1 MASGGSLP
9 SFRGGGQFKVPLASL
24 IQQLSSQPFLGFI
37 HFFLDYMLG
46 VYIIQYLYFLQMF
59 FFRKNLSNLSLGC
72 LERWKFSCMIIE
84 GLQYVFGE
92 SYWRTKP
99 RGVRYDFLHFFL
111 KRPINLKK
119 FNHDKT
125 FVLDDC
131 KYLSKT
137 FLNQHIF
144 SIIIRSELELK

>member
-1 MASGGSLP
+1 MDLNHID
-9 SFRGGGQFKVPLASL
+9 V
-24 IQQLSSQPFLGFI
+24 
-37 HFFLDYMLG
+37 
-46 VYIIQYLYFLQMF
+46 
-59 FFRKNLSNLSLGC
+59 LSLGV
-72 LERWKFSCMIIE
+72 LEMI
-84 GLQYVFGE
+84 F
-92 SYWRTKP
+92 
-99 RGVRYDFLHFFL
+99 FLHFFL

-119 FNHDKT
+119 FNYDKT